1 MKVIADSVVDKDILV
16 IEPGEISETT
26 GTESN
31 SGPWFQ
37 TSEIVW
43 KKVTGCATGGKSLIG
58 SKRSRE
64 EEGRKE
70 LDWDARRSG
79 IAKGHVGLQWRE
91 HCTVRQKLII

>member
-1 MKVIADSVVDKDILV
+1 MIADSVVDKDILV

-37 TSEIVW
+37 TSEIVGKK

-70 LDWDARRSG
+70 LD
-79 IAKGHVGLQWRE
+79 
-91 HCTVRQKLII
+91 